1 MTKTAAI
8 SGLHI
13 RLDVPTKC
21 RIVETILTKNFSTSI
36 EQNEYIEAIA
46 SKAFVNPVTIK
57 LWCGKYQN
65 TWKIG
70 KKLPEG
76 TMSFAFA
83 TVPEDKF
90 VSAHTQLAYL
100 RDRLVEVINRS
111 QTKCYSILT
120 KTDVTK
126 TKTPS
131 EVLDKLITIKKG

>member
-8 SGLHI
+8 SGLRM
-13 RLDVPTKC
+13 RLDIPTKC
-21 RIVETILTKNFSTSI
+21 RIVETILTKTFSTST
-36 EQNEYIEAIA
+36 EQNAYIEAIA
-46 SKAFVNPVTIK
+46 SKAFVDPVTIK

-83 TVPEDKF
+83 TVPDDKF

-100 RDRLVEVINRS
+100 RDRLVEVTDIT
-111 QTKCYSILT
+111 QTKCYSTLT
-120 KTDVTK
+120 AADVSK
-126 TKTPS
+126 TKIPS
-131 EVLDKLITIKKG
+131 KVLAQLIKA